1 VTNFGDMLSYREG
14 MSTKNSMTGT
24 DIKPGDS
31 LNSPD
36 RRFSDKR
43 PPDEKLTHFNG
54 IERKL

>member
-1 VTNFGDMLSYREG
+1 